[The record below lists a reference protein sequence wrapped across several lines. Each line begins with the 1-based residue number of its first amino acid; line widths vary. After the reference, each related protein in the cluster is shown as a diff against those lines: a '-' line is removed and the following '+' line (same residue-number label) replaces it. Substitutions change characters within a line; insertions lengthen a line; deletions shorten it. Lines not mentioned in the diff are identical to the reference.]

1 MPAGTGV
8 FATLPD
14 NFFSPLA
21 RANREHYAALLVL
34 YYRLFQENARGLER
48 EQVIRSFTEYLGLH
62 RNALADESD
71 EGLEESD
78 EADPGEAGEKEPEL
92 EFEFSP
98 AGAVSG
104 SKEAEAGGPE
114 GKPEAEAAS
123 AALRGTGGRGP
134 EPRRP
139 EPRAWA
145 NVFLRRLIGAGWLTE
160 ETLSDYTRVINITPH
175 GRPFFEAL
183 ARVEEG
189 LKTEYES
196 HVVAIYSLL
205 CGDAVEENGHY
216 AVLNAHS
223 TTQILI
229 DSLKVLSQSIKGH
242 YDRLTADAAEA
253 GISGI
258 LHLHYDLYATDILD
272 GAYKRLKTSDNL
284 SRYRPRIIK
293 QVGDLLAKEAWLN
306 ESARKLS
313 RNNSLPPGDNRRRLE
328 VMLEDIRDTLR
339 AMDPLLEDIDRRNML
354 YSRSSIE
361 RVKALLEP
369 DSTLA
374 GKLGVLVKE
383 IYLQGKGAREGGETE
398 GLHQKLA
405 HRLHQIRT
413 FAPQSLYRR
422 YQREAA
428 DFTRGPSPADKEA
441 MDRAEA
447 ELFIRLQRQLGIT
460 RISEWLDYQGG
471 VERILS
477 ARELVKDESSFIHFI
492 YSVLYADSRPAFTYH
507 LEDCG
512 EETTEPD
519 RYRKAAEGGRIAASV
534 SAAGYVVPDVLLRRK
549 DDRRS

>member
-1 MPAGTGV
+1 MASGTGV

-21 RANREHYAALLVL
+21 RINREHYAALLVL

-48 EQVIRSFTEYLGLH
+48 EQVIRSFTEYLGVH
-62 RNALADESD
+62 RNALADE
-71 EGLEESD
+71 GLEELAAPDEFSAG
-78 EADPGEAGEKEPEL
+78 EADENVPEL
-92 EFEFSP
+92 DFDLP
-98 AGAVSG
+98 QAAAVP
-104 SKEAEAGGPE
+104 GGPE
-114 GKPEAEAAS
+114 PETGPGEEKPGAG
-123 AALRGTGGRGP
+123 LRGAGD
-134 EPRRP
+134 
-139 EPRAWA
+139 RALA
-145 NVFLRRLIGAGWLTE
+145 NFFLRRLIATGWLSE

-223 TTQILI
+223 TTQTLI

-242 YDRLTADAAEA
+242 YDRLTADAADT

-293 QVGDLLAKEAWLN
+293 QVGDLLAKETWLN

-313 RNNSLPPGDNRRRLE
+313 RNNSLPQGDNRRRLE

-374 GKLGVLVKE
+374 GKLGVLIKE
-383 IYLQGKGAREGGETE
+383 IYLQEKGAGEGEKPE
-398 GLHQKLA
+398 ALHQKLA
-405 HRLHQIRT
+405 HRLHLIRT

-428 DFTRGPSPADKEA
+428 DFCREPSPVDREA

-447 ELFIRLQRQLGIT
+447 ELFIRLQRQLGIK

-477 ARELVKDESSFIHFI
+477 ARDLVKDEPSFIRFI
-492 YSVLYADSRPAFTYH
+492 YSVLYADSRPSFTYDI
-507 LEDCG
+507 EDYEEDAPARGGIG
-512 EETTEPD
+512 E
-519 RYRKAAEGGRIAASV
+519 GRMAASV
-534 SAAGYVVPDVLLRRK
+534 SAGGYVVPQVLLRRK
-549 DDRRS
+549 DDQRS